1 MSETRIVAS
10 GDAQIRCQS
19 FGDPD
24 DPALLLM
31 MGQMASMLWWPG
43 ELCERLTATGRFVIR
58 YDNRDTG
65 LSTSYPPGQP
75 PYLAA
80 DLAADAV
87 SVLDGYGLDAA
98 HLVGMSMGGALA
110 QIVAL
115 TRPERVLTLTL
126 ISTTLADDSGGDLP
140 GPTDRYIEH
149 MSAGE
154 DVDWSD
160 THAMAAYIV
169 TDAEE
174 IASTRHPFDSA
185 AAIEFVHTD
194 LQRTRSP
201 ESLINHAMLPSD
213 EESPGSLAEIAAP
226 TLVIH
231 GSTDPLL
238 PVGHG
243 EALATAIPG
252 AALLVIEGGGHE
264 LHPGDWDEYVR
275 AIAEHTGG

>member
-10 GDAQIRCQS
+10 ANAQIRCQS
-19 FGDPD
+19 FGHPD

-31 MGQMASMLWWPG
+31 MGQMASMLWWPE
-43 ELCERLTATGRFVIR
+43 ELCERLAATGRFVIR

-65 LSTSYPPGQP
+65 LSTSYPPGEP
-75 PYLAA
+75 PYVAA

-87 SVLDGYGLDAA
+87 AVLDGHGLDAA

-126 ISTTLADDSGGDLP
+126 ISTTLADDTNGVLP
-140 GPTDRYIEH
+140 GPTDRYLEH
-149 MSAGE
+149 MKAGE
-154 DVDWSD
+154 EVDWSD
-160 THAMAAYIV
+160 PHAIGAYIV

-174 IASTRHPFDSA
+174 LASTRHGFDSA
-185 AAIEFVHTD
+185 ATIEFVHTD
-194 LQRTRSP
+194 LQRARSP
-201 ESLINHAMLPSD
+201 QSLINHAMLPSD
-213 EESPGSLAEIAAP
+213 EDAPGALADIDAP

-231 GSTDPLL
+231 GNADPML
-238 PVGHG
+238 PVAHG

-264 LHPGDWDEYVR
+264 LHPGDWDEYVQ
-275 AIAEHTGG
+275 AIAEHTAA